1 VRRPLSSVTAL
12 GKLDQADDSAK
23 GCVPAMTSIDLLEPL
38 RRRRSQ
44 LQRLA
49 DQVKALERGRDDL
62 QRAIADYKAFRPEIE
77 KGKIESLEINA
88 TNLSWKIADEEFNT
102 ANLSRRLHRT
112 NAAKVSPLVVWKYF
126 SAEQKQLRSEA
137 SRLTSELSSA
147 KQLLSKDQGTLG
159 KVRSDI
165 NVARKRVSDQANFDL
180 DGSEMRLSSLGPEIE
195 RLKAAHAADS
205 ADLARIET
213 KVRPHTQELD
223 RLKSELATF
232 NADIARAG
240 RFEQELSSAS
250 NSYERAMIHK
260 ECEAKFGTGSPKQV
274 TNERRGRIR
283 SLENNIPKLER
294 RIRDELQKLERIVG
308 HLLIDGNNA
317 CYERGSFIG
326 LRAISALL
334 RELGNR
340 YKITVVFDA
349 RIRDLMRTDT
359 QGIERALGTSV
370 NTYVAPTK
378 TAADEYLL
386 KLADQDNSAF
396 ILSNDRYAEFHDY
409 NVVKSGRVFRF
420 LIAEGTLMA
429 NDIDISVNF

>member
-1 VRRPLSSVTAL
+1 
-12 GKLDQADDSAK
+12 
-23 GCVPAMTSIDLLEPL
+23 MTSIDLLEPL

-77 KGKIESLEINA
+77 KDKIESLEINA
-88 TNLSWKIADEEFNT
+88 TNLSWKIADEEVNT

-223 RLKSELATF
+223 RLKSELATL

-240 RFEQELSSAS
+240 RFEQELSSAP
-250 NSYERAMIHK
+250 NGYERAMIHK

-274 TNERRGRIR
+274 ISDRRGKTR
-283 SLENNIPKLER
+283 SLDNNIPKLER
-294 RIRDELQKLERIVG
+294 RIREELQKLERTIG
-308 HLLIDGNNA
+308 HLLIDGNNT
-317 CYERGSFIG
+317 CYEGQSFIG

-334 RELGNR
+334 RELDGR
-340 YKITVVFDA
+340 YKATVVFDA
-349 RIRDLMRTDT
+349 SIRAMLRTDT
-359 QGIERALGTSV
+359 QGVERALGTSV
-370 NTYVAPTK
+370 STHVAPTK

-386 KLADQDNSAF
+386 KLADLDNSAY
-396 ILSNDRYAEFHDY
+396 ILSNDRFAEYHDY

-420 LIAEGTLMA
+420 LIADGKLMA